1 MKMLVCIDGSE
12 QSQKA
17 LEKALLFAE
26 GSNIDEV
33 GLIHVYEGHLQ
44 LSASV
49 WGGRD
54 FSITEEELNYLRKV
68 HEDQKQIKEEVL
80 QEGKKAFETKNIKV
94 KTFLEEGHPAHII
107 VEVAANED
115 YDFIVIGSRGLGG
128 LKKLFLG
135 SVSNAVAQEAK
146 NCCVIIVK

>member
-68 HEDQKQIKEEVL
+68 HEDQKQVREEVL
-80 QEGKKAFETKNIKV
+80 QEGKKAFEAKNIKV
-94 KTFLEEGHPAHII
+94 KTFLEEGYPANII
-107 VEVAANED
+107 VEVAAKED